1 MTCACVCARVRCSFN
16 GRLGILERHG
26 GNQNLPDMYAIMQG
40 MALWLQSQEPHHFK
54 VSTSF
59 DALYASWSAAG
70 ILECCVPCRVQLGT
84 RLAHFEGHYICWRY
98 CLLSAHSP

>member
-1 MTCACVCARVRCSFN
+1 MRVCVCACVRCSFN

-26 GNQNLPDMYAIMQG
+26 GSQGLPDMYAIIQG

-59 DALYASWSAAG
+59 LRPVC
-70 ILECCVPCRVQLGT
+70 ILECCWSVGVLY
-84 RLAHFEGHYICWRY
+84 A
-98 CLLSAHSP
+98 LLSVAKEHTLSSC